1 MPEETE
7 VRFEVALSQL
17 EQIVAS
23 LERGEPDLAA
33 ALAKYETGVKLLTRC
48 YGLLERAERS
58 VALLTGVDAQGN
70 PVTAPFDATATIEME
85 KVMLS
90 TAGTNSSNEQPQASP
105 EPVSRPSRSRR
116 AKPAAEPDAEPGP
129 DRFDPPF

>member
-1 MPEETE
+1 MPEENE
-7 VRFEVALSQL
+7 VRFEVALGQL
-17 EQIVAS
+17 EEIVAA

-33 ALAKYETGVKLLTRC
+33 ALAKYETGVRLLTSC

-70 PVTAPFDATATIEME
+70 PVTAPFDATATIETAE
-85 KVMLS
+85 GALS
-90 TAGTNSSNEQPQASP
+90 TAGTVPTAD
-105 EPVSRPSRSRR
+105 EPLPGPASRPARPRR
-116 AKPAAEPDAEPGP
+116 VKPAADPEPAP

>member
-7 VRFEVALSQL
+7 VRFEVALARL

-48 YGLLERAERS
+48 YGLLEKAERS

-70 PVTAPFDATATIEME
+70 PVTAPFDATATIETE
-85 KVMLS
+85 KIALS
-90 TAGTNSSNEQPQASP
+90 TATTNPGKEEPPASP
-105 EPVSRPSRSRR
+105 EPVSRPARSRR
-116 AKPAAEPDAEPGP
+116 AKPAAEPEAEPAP

>member
-7 VRFEVALSQL
+7 PRFETALEQL
-17 EQIVAS
+17 EAIVQS
-23 LERGEPDLAA
+23 LERGEPDLSA
-33 ALAKYETGVKLLTRC
+33 ALAKYETGVRLLNQC

-70 PVTAPFDATATIEME
+70 PTTDAIRRHGHDRDRNHAEWRRPRT
-85 KVMLS
+85 
-90 TAGTNSSNEQPQASP
+90 SP
-105 EPVSRPSRSRR
+105 PSRRWQSPIPNPLARGGPSRR
-116 AKPAAEPDAEPGP
+116 SSREPEH